1 MTRQFYLSPEEKS
14 KPVKKKEEKPSIIQ
28 QQQ

>member
-14 KPVKKKEEKPSIIQ
+14 KPVKKKEEKPGIIQ
-28 QQQ
+28 QQ